1 MFNVNK
7 ISNLDGKIFEFFRHS
22 IILRGMRLKAMKYHI
37 IIFFLIISFFSYS
50 QSQKKIDS
58 IKGIISL
65 ANSDFQKTIE
75 YLRLGYNFSNK
86 DSTIFYY
93 NKSLKIARDNNFP
106 ERISSALVSVN
117 IWTEKN
123 VSREKAIE
131 QHHSAIK
138 ELIEYNYMP
147 GIANNYFRLGYKYF
161 AISKLD
167 SVQKYVQMGLAISNE
182 IGDNSVTVTG
192 LHTLGNVEYYKGQFK
207 DALNYYKDAEK
218 ICVND
223 SLLKISLK
231 YASILEAIGVV
242 NAYIENYN
250 NAYDYYLKS
259 KEIVVHHG
267 NQKSIQSLNLRIGSL
282 LFNQDS
288 LDASLTYLNP
298 SIAYFD
304 SFLVKDVNL
313 LEGLYIRGSNY
324 LKQSKTKLAEKD
336 FNQLYEIAIKN
347 GNSQYERISYYNLGE
362 LYTKTKAYDKAI
374 KNYKLDYELSVEFND
389 IGEQKDAL
397 SGLINV
403 FKIKKDYKNLAE
415 SFEKYILVKDSID
428 IIALEGQ
435 LAEVESKFQT
445 EKKQNEINKLKA
457 KNIFTEQQKEKE
469 RNLYL
474 GGIGFTTLVG
484 LFLLLLVR
492 NRQKVNKKLRE
503 VDQLKT
509 NFFSNISHEFRTP
522 LTLIS
527 GPIEDQLMKKDL
539 CDEERDTF
547 TMVKRN
553 SDRLLE
559 LVNQLL
565 EISKI
570 ESGGQQIELI
580 KDDLSVF
587 IGALQNGFIYSTEQK
602 QIDYVIKNDIT
613 KNLVWFDKD
622 IIEKILVNLI
632 SNAVKYTSKK
642 GKIIISSKL
651 KKGHLIFE
659 IKNTGKGLTEEELN
673 NIFERFYQSKNNN
686 AGSGLGLALVK
697 NLVLLHKGEISVKST
712 ADQWTAFKVKLPVSK
727 EYFNENE
734 IIRNREIDCVEKAGK
749 PEKHNNLIKR
759 NDSGIKEDSTI
770 VLVVDDNTDI
780 RTYISN
786 LCKDSYKILQAE
798 NGKEGV
804 GLAIKYVPDIIISDV
819 MMPVMTGIEL
829 CNALK
834 NDERTSHIPIV
845 LLTAKAGKENEL
857 EGVKTGA
864 DDYITKPFNSEILKL
879 KVGNLIESRKKLRNR
894 YSQELVL
901 KPKDI
906 AVTPTDELFF
916 KKIQIIL
923 DEHLS
928 NPDFSATSFSNRLIM
943 SRMQLH
949 RKLMAY
955 TGLSTTAFIRSQRL
969 KQAVHILKTSDATI
983 NEVAYTVGFNTP
995 SYFIKCFREAYNKTP
1010 AEYLNS
1016 PDD

>member
-1 MFNVNK
+1 
-7 ISNLDGKIFEFFRHS
+7 
-22 IILRGMRLKAMKYHI
+22 MRKFTAV
-37 IIFFLIISFFSYS
+37 FFLLFSIISFS
-50 QSQKKIDS
+50 QNQQKIDS
-58 IKGIISL
+58 IKSIISL
-65 ANSDFQKTIE
+65 TNDDFVKTIE

-93 NKSLKIARDNNFP
+93 NRSLKIAREKNFP

-117 IWTEKN
+117 IWMEKN

-131 QHHSAIK
+131 QHHKAIK
-138 ELIEYNYMP
+138 ELEEHSYLP

-161 AISKLD
+161 AVSKLD

-192 LHTLGNVEYYKGQFK
+192 LHTLGNVEYYKGEFR

-242 NAYIENYN
+242 YAYIENYD
-250 NAYDYYLKS
+250 NAYEYYLKS

-288 LDASLTYLNP
+288 LNTSITYLDA

-324 LKQSKTKLAEKD
+324 LKQSNTKLAEKD
-336 FNQLYEIAIKN
+336 FNQLYEISIKN
-347 GNSQYERISYYNLGE
+347 GNSYYERISYFNLGE
-362 LYTKTKAYDKAI
+362 LYTKTEAYDKAI

-389 IGEQKDAL
+389 INEQKDAL

-403 FKIKKDYKNLAE
+403 FKIKKDYRNLSE
-415 SFEKYILVKDSID
+415 SYEKYLLVKDSID

-435 LAEVESKFQT
+435 LAEVESKYQA
-445 EKKQNEINKLKA
+445 EKKQNEINELKA
-457 KNIFTEQQKEKE
+457 KNSYTEQQKDKE

-474 GGIGFTTLVG
+474 GGIGLTTLIG
-484 LFLLLLVR
+484 LFLFFLVR
-492 NRQKVNKKLRE
+492 NRQKINQKLRE

-527 GPIEDQLMKKDL
+527 GPIEDQLKREDL
-539 CDEERDTF
+539 CDEEKDTF
-547 TMVKRN
+547 SMIKRN

-570 ESGGQQIELI
+570 ESGTQQLKLS
-580 KDDLSVF
+580 KDNLSVF
-587 IGALQNGFIYSTEQK
+587 IGALQNGFNYTTEQK
-602 QIDYVIKNDIT
+602 QIEYIIENNINKKN
-613 KNLVWFDKD
+613 VWYDKD
-622 IIEKILVNLI
+622 IIEKIIVNLI
-632 SNAVKYTSKK
+632 SNAVKYTPKK
-642 GKIIISSKL
+642 GKIIIRSSLNKDN
-651 KKGHLIFE
+651 LIFE
-659 IKNTGKGLTEEELN
+659 IKNTGKGLSEEELN
-673 NIFERFYQSKNNN
+673 NIFERFYQSENNN
-686 AGSGLGLALVK
+686 IGSGLGLALVK
-697 NLVLLHKGEISVKST
+697 NLVLLHKGEITVESTSEHWTVFNVKI
-712 ADQWTAFKVKLPVSK
+712 PVAK
-727 EYFNENE
+727 KYFNENE
-734 IIRNREIDCVEKAGK
+734 VIIIKEKDGFEKTSK
-749 PEKHNNLIKR
+749 PGDINNLAKNTKSDI
-759 NDSGIKEDSTI
+759 NEESTI
-770 VLVVDDNTDI
+770 VLVVDDNADI
-780 RTYISN
+780 RSYISN

-798 NGKEGV
+798 NGQEGV
-804 GLAIKYVPDIIISDV
+804 SLAIKYVPDIIISDV

-829 CNALK
+829 CNTLK
-834 NDERTSHIPIV
+834 NDERTSHIPIIV
-845 LLTAKAGKENEL
+845 LTAKSGNENEL
-857 EGVKTGA
+857 EGVRTGA

-879 KVGNLIESRKKLRNR
+879 KVSNLIESRKKLRNR
-894 YSQELVL
+894 YSQELIL

-906 AVTPTDELFF
+906 AVTPTDQLFLE
-916 KKIQIIL
+916 KVQRIL
-923 DEHLS
+923 EVHLY
-928 NPDFSATSFSNRLIM
+928 NPIFNAAYFSKEVTM

-969 KQAVHILKTSDATI
+969 KQALHILKTSDATI

-995 SYFIKCFREAYNKTP
+995 SYFIKCFKEVYKKTP
-1010 AEYLNS
+1010 AEYLSS
-1016 PDD
+1016 PNG

>member
-1 MFNVNK
+1 
-7 ISNLDGKIFEFFRHS
+7 
-22 IILRGMRLKAMKYHI
+22 MKYNI
-37 IIFFLIISFFSYS
+37 IIIFLIISFSSYS
-50 QSQKKIDS
+50 QNQKKIDS
-58 IKGIISL
+58 IRRIISL
-65 ANSDFQKTIE
+65 TNSDFQKTIE

-131 QHHSAIK
+131 QHHLAIK

-147 GIANNYFRLGYKYF
+147 GIANNYFRLGHKYF
-161 AISKLD
+161 AVQNLD
-167 SVQKYVQMGLAISNE
+167 SVQYYVQKGLTISSGL
-182 IGDNSVTVTG
+182 GDNSVTVTG
-192 LHTLGNVEYYKGQFK
+192 LHTLGNVEYYKGDYK
-207 DALNYYKDAEK
+207 NALNYYKDAEK

-288 LDASLTYLNP
+288 LEASLTYLNP

-336 FNQLYEIAIKN
+336 FSQLYEIAIKN
-347 GNSQYERISYYNLGE
+347 GNSQYERISYFNLGE

-374 KNYKLDYELSVEFND
+374 KNYQLDYELSVEYND

-397 SGLINV
+397 NGLITI
-403 FKIKKDYKNLAE
+403 FKIRRDYKNLAE

-435 LAEVESKFQT
+435 LAEVESKFQA

-484 LFLLLLVR
+484 FFLFFLVR
-492 NRQKVNKKLRE
+492 NRQKVNKKLKE

-527 GPIEDQLMKKDL
+527 GPVTDQLRKADL
-539 CDEERDTF
+539 TDKEKDTF
-547 TMVKRN
+547 NMIKRN

-570 ESGGQQIELI
+570 ESGRQQLNIT
-580 KDDLSVF
+580 KDDLSLF
-587 IGALQNGFIYSTEQK
+587 IGVLQSGFKFVTDQK
-602 QIDYVIKNDIT
+602 QIEYMRSSDIN
-613 KNLVWFDKD
+613 KQEVWYDKD
-622 IIEKILVNLI
+622 IIEKIIVNLI
-632 SNAVKYTSKK
+632 SNAVKYTPDK
-642 GKIIISSKL
+642 GKIICKTSL
-651 KKGHLIFE
+651 EDDNLIFE
-659 IKNTGKGLTEEELN
+659 IKNTGKGLTDEELN
-673 NIFERFYQSKNNN
+673 NIFERFYQTKNDNVG
-686 AGSGLGLALVK
+686 AGLGLALVR
-697 NLVLLHKGEISVKST
+697 NLVLLHKGEITVKST
-712 ADQWTAFKVKLPVSK
+712 VDQWTVFKVNIPVSK
-727 EYFNENE
+727 KYFNENE
-734 IIRNREIDCVEKAGK
+734 IVENGVVSSIDKTSELDDI
-749 PEKHNNLIKR
+749 ENLRTENN
-759 NDSGIKEDSTI
+759 SGFKEDSTI
-770 VLVVDDNTDI
+770 ILVVDDNADI
-780 RTYISN
+780 RYYIRN
-786 LCKDSYKILQAE
+786 LCEHSYTILEAE
-798 NGKEGV
+798 NGREGTAM
-804 GLAIKYVPDIIISDV
+804 AIKFIPDLIICDI

-829 CNALK
+829 CNKLK
-834 NDERTSHIPIV
+834 NDERTSHVPII
-845 LLTAKAGKENEL
+845 LLTAKSGNKNEL

-879 KVGNLIESRKKLRNR
+879 KVSNLIESRKKLRNR

-928 NPDFSATSFSNRLIM
+928 DPDFNATSFSNRLIM

-955 TGLSTTAFIRSQRL
+955 TGLSSTAFIRSQRL

-1010 AEYLNS
+1010 SEYLNS